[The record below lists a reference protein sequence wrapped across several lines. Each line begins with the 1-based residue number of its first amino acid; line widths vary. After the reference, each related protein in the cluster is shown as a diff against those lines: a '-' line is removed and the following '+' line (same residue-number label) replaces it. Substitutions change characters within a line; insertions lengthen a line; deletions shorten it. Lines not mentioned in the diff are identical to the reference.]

1 MYHLIYTSYANR
13 EFSESDLFELLDRS
27 RATNKKIGITGMLL
41 YLQGK
46 FIQVLEGSKE
56 GVKDI
61 YQIIS
66 LDNRHKKVTTII
78 EGESPKRLFK
88 DWSMGFKKLT
98 DEEFINQSGFEDIDD
113 FFENQLKVENK
124 SMVLIFLQLFYKK
137 NNVDY
142 A

>member
-27 RATNKKIGITGMLL
+27 RATNKKMGITGMLL
-41 YLQGK
+41 YLNGK
-46 FIQVLEGSKE
+46 FIQVLEGSKK

-66 LDNRHKKVTTII
+66 LDSRHKKVTTII
-78 EGESPKRLFK
+78 EGESPERLFK

-98 DEEFINQSGFEDIDD
+98 DEEFINQSGFEDIDV